1 MKLSGPWPLGLASL
15 RYAQFYLLGKP
26 RYDHGMTYAEVK
38 AAGAKIMGTPSY
50 IPKDEWEE
58 MSINRLCQIKADMVT
73 KLPAVR
79 TSEQREWAERS
90 NRYLSKALEKAE
102 RGERVFGV
110 AWDEEGTD
118 FLFAS
123 VEHS

>member
-1 MKLSGPWPLGLASL
+1 
-15 RYAQFYLLGKP
+15 
-26 RYDHGMTYAEVK
+26 MTYAEVK